1 MQLELDRITRLGA
14 TLAAISPQTP
24 DNSLS
29 TVEKNNLTFEV
40 LSDTR
45 NQVARGFGIVFQ
57 LPEDLRP
64 IYSSFGIDL
73 TKADGD
79 NSFELPLT
87 ATYVID
93 RDRKIR
99 MAFVDPDYTKRVEP
113 EEVIR
118 ALDEIAR
125 DRSAR
130 LKP

>member
-14 TLAAISPQTP
+14 TLVAVSPQTP

-29 TVEKNNLTFEV
+29 TVEKNYLTFEV
-40 LSDTR
+40 LSDTG
-45 NQVARGFGIVFQ
+45 NVLARRFGIVFR

-64 IYSSFGIDL
+64 IYSGFGLDL
-73 TKADGD
+73 AKVDGD
-79 NSFELPLT
+79 DSFELPLT

-113 EEVIR
+113 DEVLR
-118 ALDEIAR
+118 ALEEIAH
-125 DRSAR
+125 D
-130 LKP
+130 K